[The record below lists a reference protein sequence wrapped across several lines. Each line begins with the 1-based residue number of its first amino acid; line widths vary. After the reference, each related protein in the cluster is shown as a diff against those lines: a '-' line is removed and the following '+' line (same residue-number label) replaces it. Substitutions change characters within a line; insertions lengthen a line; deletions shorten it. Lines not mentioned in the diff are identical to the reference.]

1 MIDQGL
7 PFRFAPLA
15 GDGDVQL
22 VLINCDGQGLEAPPA
37 VRADVVKGMEQR
49 QGSLQLF
56 GVGYRLLEQQLELQT
71 FLGGATGGRN
81 SLGKRHRRV
90 IV

>member
-1 MIDQGL
+1 MQRWMQTDRADALWKLIDQGL

-22 VLINCDGQGLEAPPA
+22 VLINCDRQGLQAAPA

-49 QGSLQLF
+49 QGSL
-56 GVGYRLLEQQLELQT
+56 
-71 FLGGATGGRN
+71 
-81 SLGKRHRRV
+81 
-90 IV
+90 

>member
-1 MIDQGL
+1 LIDQGL

-22 VLINCDGQGLEAPPA
+22 VLINCDRQGLQAAPA

-49 QGSLQLF
+49 QGSL
-56 GVGYRLLEQQLELQT
+56 
-71 FLGGATGGRN
+71 
-81 SLGKRHRRV
+81 
-90 IV
+90 